1 MKKTE
6 PKPKKLTQRE
16 RLRRL
21 EIKIA
26 KLEARSAI
34 YEKLLWVVTSVV
46 AIQIASRI
54 WELL

>member
-1 MKKTE
+1 LKKTE

-16 RLRRL
+16 RLRCL